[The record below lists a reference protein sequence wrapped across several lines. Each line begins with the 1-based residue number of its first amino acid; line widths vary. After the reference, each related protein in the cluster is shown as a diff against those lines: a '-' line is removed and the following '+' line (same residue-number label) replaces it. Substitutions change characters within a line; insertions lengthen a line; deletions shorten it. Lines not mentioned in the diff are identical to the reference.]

1 MGRQPDNDVDVVV
14 DKPPVSRKYSA
25 TVPTVNGYYIR
36 DLGSTNGTF
45 INRRCIFDDES
56 PLTHGDLVRMDSND
70 MTFMF
75 QFAGPRPFA
84 YPMRSLR

>member
-1 MGRQPDNDVDVVV
+1 MGRQPDNDVVV
-14 DKPPVSRKYSA
+14 DEPPVSRKHSA
-25 TVPTVNGYYIR
+25 IVPTVNGYYIR
-36 DLGSTNGTF
+36 DLGITNGTF

-56 PLTHGDLVRMDSND
+56 PLTHGDLVRMGNSD

-84 YPMRSLR
+84 YPMWSLR